1 MTLKLDVRLEQHVFL
16 HPTDQELLLANQALT
31 DALSSVTST
40 VAAKDSTI
48 VSLSGDLSA
57 ATDPTSVS
65 TAVSAAVDAE
75 DTAVA
80 GEISLALSAG

>member
-1 MTLKLDVRLEQHVFL
+1 MRLEVTAEVRHHIYE
-16 HPTDQELLLANQALT
+16 HPTDQELILANQALT

-80 GEISLALSAG
+80 GEISSALSAG